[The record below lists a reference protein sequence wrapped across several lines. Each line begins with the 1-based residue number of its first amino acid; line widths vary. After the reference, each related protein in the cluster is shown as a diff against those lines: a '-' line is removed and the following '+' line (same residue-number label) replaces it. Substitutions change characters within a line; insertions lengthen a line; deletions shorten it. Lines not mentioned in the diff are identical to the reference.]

1 MFWSFDLYTCL
12 MSWFWF
18 GHRTYLHHLEWLDI
32 IYISVFGFQ
41 GTIVLEMI
49 SKNSDC
55 FEQSSET
62 GNLFWSLIAIQNFFK
77 SGSHLSSHT
86 VTSIVLSAAK
96 VLTVVFEMGT
106 GVSPKRIATRNV
118 LLLRLCA
125 LLSYSPV
132 FILSSSIFSKLSVR
146 FLAF

>member
-1 MFWSFDLYTCL
+1 MFSDLSSSF
-12 MSWFWF
+12 
-18 GHRTYLHHLEWLDI
+18 
-32 IYISVFGFQ
+32 
-41 GTIVLEMI
+41 
-49 SKNSDC
+49 K
-55 FEQSSET
+55 
-62 GNLFWSLIAIQNFFK
+62 LFYK

-118 LLLRLCA
+118 LLLRFSA
-125 LLSYSPV
+125 LLSYSSV
-132 FILSSSIFSKLSVR
+132 FILSSSIFSKLFVR